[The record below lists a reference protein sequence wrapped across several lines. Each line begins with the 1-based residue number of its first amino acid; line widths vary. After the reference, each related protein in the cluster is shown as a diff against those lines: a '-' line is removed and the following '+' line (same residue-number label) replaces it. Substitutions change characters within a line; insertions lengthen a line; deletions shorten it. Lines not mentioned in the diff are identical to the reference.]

1 MFVFVLD
8 SVSGPKSGNL
18 LIANFCTKSS
28 FGLAEVELF
37 FIIIARKTRWNRK
50 NFPQKELL
58 HWELCSYLETW
69 KLQYI
74 QTNELYSVILNL
86 LIAIGSVSQLL
97 KCRAFKQTARV
108 RIRPGWLFFLL
119 VQEFY
124 TLLNTEFLLFFRNV
138 FTLEQTYAYIHVK
151 PRIAEILLMQP

>member
-1 MFVFVLD
+1 ML
-8 SVSGPKSGNL
+8 N
-18 LIANFCTKSS
+18 ANFCTKSS

-37 FIIIARKTRWNRK
+37 FIIIARKTGWNRK

-86 LIAIGSVSQLL
+86 LIAIGSVAQLL
-97 KCRAFKQTARV
+97 KCRLSSRRPAFESDRV
-108 RIRPGWLFFLL
+108 AFFFLL

-124 TLLNTEFLLFFRNV
+124 TLLNTEFCCFSGTFSHLNKL
-138 FTLEQTYAYIHVK
+138 TLYIHVK

>member
-1 MFVFVLD
+1 ML
-8 SVSGPKSGNL
+8 N
-18 LIANFCTKSS
+18 ANFCTKSS

-58 HWELCSYLETW
+58 HWELCSYSETW

-74 QTNELYSVILNL
+74 HTNELYSFILNL
-86 LIAIGSVSQLL
+86 LIAIGSVAQWL

-108 RIRPGWLFFLL
+108 RIPPGWHFF
-119 VQEFY
+119 FY
-124 TLLNTEFLLFFRNV
+124 WFRN
-138 FTLEQTYAYIHVK
+138 FTLSLIRNFVVFPERFHTWT
-151 PRIAEILLMQP
+151 ILRFIYTSNRA